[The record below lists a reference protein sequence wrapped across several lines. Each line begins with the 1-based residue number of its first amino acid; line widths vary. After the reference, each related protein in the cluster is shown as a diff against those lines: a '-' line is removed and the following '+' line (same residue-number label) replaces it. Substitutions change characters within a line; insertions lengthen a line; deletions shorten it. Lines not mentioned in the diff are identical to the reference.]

1 VRLDGRAQLAA
12 LCAIAFGPSTILWA
26 LQPLKDTLFLFLIAA
41 MAGACARWQER
52 RSVWSAAAM
61 LAIIYAIAGI
71 RWYFAVILCAALVV
85 FAFLLTFRARRRVW
99 TLLATAA
106 LLLLLGGA
114 IRFAARQDLPA
125 DLAAMPDL
133 LPSARRGFETTLP
146 GATTIRPGAAV
157 PDGSPVVSHLVAG
170 GTAMFLPRAAGR
182 TLGLVSV
189 GGGRGLWLF
198 AEADTIVFDAVLLF
212 AVVYCVRALRRR
224 EARPTPLFAMFAI
237 VFVITAL
244 PMIYAVNNFGTLFRL
259 RQMPYIVAAL
269 LPLTLAP
276 APAPARRTP
285 APEPA
290 TPPARREE
298 G

>member
-1 VRLDGRAQLAA
+1 V
-12 LCAIAFGPSTILWA
+12 AFGPSTILWA

-52 RSVWSAAAM
+52 RGVGSAAAM

-71 RWYFAVILCAALVV
+71 RWYFAMILCAALVL
-85 FAFLLTFRARRRVW
+85 FAFLLTFRARSRTWAV
-99 TLLATAA
+99 LAAVA

-114 IRFAARQDLPA
+114 IRFAARDDLPA
-125 DLAAMPDL
+125 DARQIPALLAN
-133 LPSARRGFETTLP
+133 ARSGFETTLP
-146 GATTIRPGAAV
+146 GATTIRPGSAV
-157 PDGSPVVSHLVAG
+157 PDGSAVVAHLVAG
-170 GTAMFLPRAAGR
+170 GSAMFLPRAAGQ
-182 TLGLVSV
+182 TFGLFSV

-198 AEADTIVFDAVLLF
+198 AEADTIAFDAVLLF
-212 AVVYCVRALRRR
+212 AVVYCARALRRG
-224 EARPTPLFAMFAI
+224 EARPTPLFVMFVIVFAI
-237 VFVITAL
+237 TAG

-276 APAPARRTP
+276 APAPARRTSE
-285 APEPA
+285 PEPA
-290 TPPARREE
+290 TPPAPREE